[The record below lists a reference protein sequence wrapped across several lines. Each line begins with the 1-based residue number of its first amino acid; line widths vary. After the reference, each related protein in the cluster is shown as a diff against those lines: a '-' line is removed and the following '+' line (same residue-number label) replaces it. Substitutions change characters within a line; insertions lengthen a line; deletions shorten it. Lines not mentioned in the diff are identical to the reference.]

1 MTSQR
6 KIRLLAIDDE
16 EGVLEMIRD
25 HFGVRGYEVMTASD
39 GGEGVEICARE
50 KPDIIL
56 LDLKM
61 KKMDGDEAIPHLKAS
76 SPETKIFVVSAYQ
89 DEAVAVRIKGLGVD
103 AYFEKPVSIIELEK
117 SVRKLFH
124 PV

>member
-1 MTSQR
+1 MTSPR

-61 KKMDGDEAIPHLKAS
+61 KKMDGDEAIGHLRAS
-76 SPETKIFVVSAYQ
+76 SPQTRIFVVSAYQ
-89 DEAVAVRIKGLGVD
+89 DEAVAARIKGLGVE

-117 SVRKLFH
+117 SVRRIFEK
-124 PV
+124 